1 MDTWLI
7 DTALFKSLAP
17 GGPQGDTLRSW
28 IETHEDPLFLSAAF
42 LVELKAVI
50 DKIRGRETKRAEALQ
65 AWFDGL
71 VTTFSDRIHPI
82 DIHVA
87 VRAGS
92 LLPYRQEGLPRDRFY
107 DVVLAATAQN
117 PWPRPPDQESLRHR
131 RLNARQSGVPWSEPG
146 WSGRHPNKAPDW
158 KDART

>member
-1 MDTWLI
+1 LDTWLI

-42 LVELKAVI
+42 RELKAVI

-71 VTTFSDRIHPI
+71 VTTFGDGIHPI
-82 DIHVA
+82 EIHVA

-92 LLPYRQEGLPRDRFY
+92 LLPYRQEGLPRDRFC
-107 DVVLAATAQN
+107 DVVLAVTAQIHGHGLLTK
-117 PWPRPPDQESLRHR
+117 RVSVIG
-131 RLNARQSGVPWSEPG
+131 A
-146 WSGRHPNKAPDW
+146 
-158 KDART
+158 

>member
-28 IETHEDPLFLSAAF
+28 IETHEDPLFLSTAF

-107 DVVLAATAQN
+107 DVVLAPTAQIHGHGLLTRESPSSATDAEEGPMAGLVGNIALAEASAVATAC
-117 PWPRPPDQESLRHR
+117 LRY
-131 RLNARQSGVPWSEPG
+131 
-146 WSGRHPNKAPDW
+146 
-158 KDART
+158 

>member
-1 MDTWLI
+1 LI

-17 GGPQGDTLRSW
+17 GGPKGATLRSW
-28 IETHEDPLFLSAAF
+28 IETHEDPLFLSAAS

-50 DKIRGRETKRAEALQ
+50 DKIRGRDTKRAEALQ

-87 VRAGS
+87 VRAGIV
-92 LLPYRQEGLPRDRFY
+92 RQFTRRGPVWKSEDR
-107 DVVLAATAQN
+107 VQIGV
-117 PWPRPPDQESLRHR
+117 
-131 RLNARQSGVPWSEPG
+131 ARSKRSE
-146 WSGRHPNKAPDW
+146 
-158 KDART
+158 

>member
-17 GGPQGDTLRSW
+17 GGPKRSHPPKLDR
-28 IETHEDPLFLSAAF
+28 ELHEDPLFLSAAF

-50 DKIRGRETKRAEALQ
+50 DKIRGREAKRAEALQ
-65 AWFDGL
+65 AWFDGTCYL
-71 VTTFSDRIHPI
+71 QRQNPSDRHPRRSSGGQPL
-82 DIHVA
+82 A
-87 VRAGS
+87 LSPGGPPPRS
-92 LLPYRQEGLPRDRFY
+92 LLRRGSRCDG
-107 DVVLAATAQN
+107 AN

-131 RLNARQSGVPWSEPG
+131 RLNARQSGVPLSEPG

>member
-1 MDTWLI
+1 LDTWLI

-17 GGPQGDTLRSW
+17 GGPKGATLRSW

-87 VRAGS
+87 VR
-92 LLPYRQEGLPRDRFY
+92 RFC
-107 DVVLAATAQN
+107 
-117 PWPRPPDQESLRHR
+117 RE
-131 RLNARQSGVPWSEPG
+131 QSPG
-146 WSGRHPNKAPDW
+146 
-158 KDART
+158 

>member
-1 MDTWLI
+1 LDTWLI

-17 GGPQGDTLRSW
+17 APGGPKGATLRSW

-42 LVELKAVI
+42 LVELKAV
-50 DKIRGRETKRAEALQ
+50 DKIRGRETKCAEALQ

-107 DVVLAATAQN
+107 DVVLAATA
-117 PWPRPPDQESLRHR
+117 PMATAS
-131 RLNARQSGVPWSEPG
+131 
-146 WSGRHPNKAPDW
+146 
-158 KDART
+158 

>member
-1 MDTWLI
+1 LDTWLI

-17 GGPQGDTLRSW
+17 GGPKGATLRSW

-50 DKIRGRETKRAEALQ
+50 NKIRGRETKRAEALQ

-107 DVVLAATAQN
+107 DVVLAATAQIHGHGLLTK
-117 PWPRPPDQESLRHR
+117 RVSVIG
-131 RLNARQSGVPWSEPG
+131 A
-146 WSGRHPNKAPDW
+146 
-158 KDART
+158 

>member
-17 GGPQGDTLRSW
+17 GGPKGATLRSW

-65 AWFDGL
+65 AWFDEL
-71 VTTFSDRIHPI
+71 VTTFSDKSIRSTSTSQFGRAASCPI
-82 DIHVA
+82 A
-87 VRAGS
+87 RRASPAIASTTWFS
-92 LLPYRQEGLPRDRFY
+92 LRRRKSM
-107 DVVLAATAQN
+107 ATA
-117 PWPRPPDQESLRHR
+117 S
-131 RLNARQSGVPWSEPG
+131 
-146 WSGRHPNKAPDW
+146 
-158 KDART
+158 